1 MPKSLAEL
9 RASSHAA
16 LPERTMELCL
26 SQALVSEVEALDI
39 EKRSLSVETARKD
52 GEESGPKPRKADPPA
67 DPRVAE
73 IDARLEELYD
83 EMREHTGQLVLRATT
98 GGEWRRWVDAH
109 PARVDDK
116 FDEGVAYGYCNASDL
131 LAALGDYAVSWNGTP
146 LSEGDWEFIEN
157 RAAPGDLKVACQ
169 TVVQMHEA
177 GGLKAPKSQRAL
189 SVVPTNEPA

>member
-9 RASSHAA
+9 RASNHAA

-39 EKRSLSVETARKD
+39 EKRSLSIETARKD
-52 GEESGPKPRKADPPA
+52 GEDGPPGRKSGPPA

-116 FDEGVAYGYCNASDL
+116 FDEGVAFGYCNASDL
-131 LAALGDYAVSWNGTP
+131 LATLGDYAVSWNGTD
-146 LSEGDWEFIEN
+146 LGEGDWEFIEN
-157 RAAPGDLKVACQ
+157 RAAPGDLKLACQ

-177 GGLKAPKSQRAL
+177 GGLKAPKSQRPL
-189 SVVPTNEPA
+189 SVVPTTEPA